1 MLFNT
6 EGRVVVG
13 IDGSVESLAALRW
26 SLRHAVQVGAP
37 VEVVHCWHSSLLTD
51 FLGSPH
57 ELHRGSICMLQN
69 EVAAA
74 MAELP
79 PTPEVR
85 QSSRCGRP
93 AQRLPKLAA
102 DAQMLVLGTHRH
114 VTRGDITL
122 GRVARSCLRHA
133 ACSVVIVNRL
143 ESIVHHTAPAGQRIA
158 ALALTSKAA

>member
-85 QSSRCGRP
+85 QSSEHGRAVP
-93 AQRLPKLAA
+93 VLLDRATGARL
-102 DAQMLVLGTHRH
+102 LVLGSHGHTGVHRTGLGH
-114 VTRGDITL
+114 V
-122 GRVARSCLRHA
+122 VAACLRHA
-133 ACSVVIVNRL
+133 TCPVVVVDHAATVL
-143 ESIVHHTAPAGQRIA
+143 EHTGRAVAGSWPR
-158 ALALTSKAA
+158 